1 MVESSSLSDQF
12 LIAMPALDDP
22 NFSKTVTYMCDH
34 NEEGAMGLVIN
45 RPLDLDIHE
54 LFSHLEIEN
63 NQQDSGYIPIYQ
75 GGPVQTERGFVL
87 HRDIG
92 EWEASLIVNDDIAIT
107 MSQDIIAAIAKG
119 KGPKDYLI
127 ALGYAG
133 WGAGQL
139 EGELV
144 ANAWLNGP
152 ADAGII
158 FDTPIEQRWTASAN
172 HLGIE
177 LKNISSDIGHA

>member
-1 MVESSSLSDQF
+1 
-12 LIAMPALDDP
+12 
-22 NFSKTVTYMCDH
+22 
-34 NEEGAMGLVIN
+34 MGLVIN

-54 LFSHLEIEN
+54 LFTHLEIDN
-63 NQQDSGYIPIYQ
+63 IAHDSGYIPIYQ

-87 HRDIG
+87 HRDPG
-92 EWEASLIVNDDIAIT
+92 DWEASIIVNENIAIT
-107 MSQDIIAAIAKG
+107 MSQDIISSIAEG
-119 KGPKDYLI
+119 KGPTDFLI

-139 EGELV
+139 ETELA

-152 ADAGII
+152 ADASII
-158 FDTPIEQRWTASAN
+158 FDVPIEQRWTASAN

>member
-1 MVESSSLSDQF
+1 
-12 LIAMPALDDP
+12 
-22 NFSKTVTYMCDH
+22 MCDH

-45 RPLDLDIHE
+45 RPLDLDIRE
-54 LFSHLEIEN
+54 LFSHLEIDN
-63 NQQDSGYIPIYQ
+63 IQQDTSNIPIYQ
-75 GGPVQTERGFVL
+75 GGPVQIERGFVL
-87 HRDIG
+87 HRGSG
-92 EWEASLIVNDDIAIT
+92 EWEASIVVNDDIAIT
-107 MSQDIIAAIAKG
+107 MSQDIIAAIAEG
-119 KGPKDYLI
+119 KGPKDFLI

-139 EGELV
+139 EDELA

-152 ADAGII
+152 ADAEII
-158 FDTPIEQRWTASAN
+158 FDVPIEQRWTASAH